1 MNVREWL
8 SARVPAQ
15 PPALSR
21 RIGELVGPFEA
32 HPGDRADQ
40 CLAAAAAGLQRLL
53 DEPESS
59 RAGALDLLAV
69 DALVTYAFEAASEDP
84 GRIPGLASHALHQLS
99 ALATR
104 S

>member
-1 MNVREWL
+1 MSVREWL

-21 RIGELVGPFEA
+21 RIAELAAPFDA
-32 HPGDRADQ
+32 RPGDLPDR
-40 CLAAAAAGLQRLL
+40 CLAAAVAGLRRLL
-53 DEPESS
+53 EEPESS

-69 DALVTYAFEAASEDP
+69 DALVTYAFEAASDDP
-84 GRIPGLASHALHQLS
+84 ERIPALATQALHQLS
-99 ALATR
+99 ALASR

>member
-1 MNVREWL
+1 MSLREWL

-21 RIGELVGPFEA
+21 RI
-32 HPGDRADQ
+32 AD
-40 CLAAAAAGLQRLL
+40 LAAPFDAGPGGLADRCVAAAVAGLRRLL
-53 DEPESS
+53 DAPQDS

-69 DALVTYAFEAASEDP
+69 DALVTYAFEAASEEP
-84 GRIPGLASHALHQLS
+84 ERIPALASQALHQLS
-99 ALATR
+99 ALASR

>member
-1 MNVREWL
+1 MSVRAWL

-15 PPALSR
+15 PPTLSR
-21 RIGELVGPFEA
+21 RIAELAAPFDA
-32 HPGDRADQ
+32 QPGDLADQ
-40 CLAAAAAGLQRLL
+40 CLAAAAAGLRRLL
-53 DEPESS
+53 EEPESS

-69 DALVTYAFEAASEDP
+69 DALVTYAFEAASEEP
-84 GRIPGLASHALHQLS
+84 ERIPVLATQALHQLS